1 MKKKI
6 IIICAAVG
14 VLLVCLSCV
23 LIYLNS
29 DQRVDITCIK
39 HQGFDTDINL
49 GKLSVESYS
58 TTPRAGMNF
67 VPSNDDDVKALVE
80 NSEYYLLQD
89 QFYVEGAKVSGWLL
103 YKDNNLYLL
112 YQRRNSN
119 EYRFVNL
126 CSEYDQGD
134 ISLYFP
140 CVSISSFSMYDIELA
155 DGYYNIMDFV
165 FAEFDYE
172 QCKSIYSNFSDD
184 YVSFNDNE
192 QQIRVVGYDDSS
204 KSTTEYPCIV
214 FDFIN
219 SEIGY
224 VDESGIISYLK

>member
-1 MKKKI
+1 MKRKTI
-6 IIICAAVG
+6 IVCAIIG
-14 VLLVCLSCV
+14 VLLVCISCV

-58 TTPRAGMNF
+58 HTARSGMNF
-67 VPSNDDDVKALVE
+67 VPSKDEDVKSLVE

-126 CSEYDQGD
+126 NSKYDQGD

-140 CVSISSFSMYDIELA
+140 CVSIASFSTYDIELA

-172 QCKSIYSNFSDD
+172 QCKSVYSNFSDD
-184 YVSFNDNE
+184 YVSFNDTE
-192 QQIRVVGYDDSS
+192 QKIYIVGYDDSS
-204 KSTTEYPCIV
+204 KNTTTYPCIV
-214 FDFIN
+214 LDFVN
-219 SEIGY
+219 QEIGF
-224 VDESGIISYLK
+224 VDESGVISYLK